1 MRGNPFLFQWEY
13 GFFRAYHSCGAQKL
27 FSLGAR
33 TTFDRGARRCSIYPA
48 LQALATSLR
57 MTNRLVIV
65 NTYGVQYTF
74 TYPSLRGALAPW
86 QSASPLNRHYKT
98 FYYGSVLKKQ
108 LQYLSNYDI
117 LNTKF
122 NMLCEVCRKL
132 RFFRSRRS
140 NTLRCRK
147 GAIKLYADSAPEKSY
162 YGCRRCKA
170 FLQKA
175 PISQAKGRKLF

>member
-1 MRGNPFLFQWEY
+1 MTFPFVC
-13 GFFRAYHSCGAQKL
+13 H
-27 FSLGAR
+27 
-33 TTFDRGARRCSIYPA
+33 TFKINE
-48 LQALATSLR
+48 LSLR
-57 MTNRLVIV
+57 SRVTAVAIRFSFNGNTDSFALCAQNDINFVIA
-65 NTYGVQYTF
+65 NTYGVRYTF

-86 QSASPLNRHYKT
+86 QSVSPLNRHYKT

-175 PISQAKGRKLF
+175 PISQAKGRKIF

>member
-1 MRGNPFLFQWEY
+1 MGLHNKFSFSVCMAYVQNKRIVISKPCKRLWQSVPFQGEY
-13 GFFRAYHSCGAQKL
+13 VFFHASRSEWQVFSSLRCGCPVDASAKQKHRP
-27 FSLGAR
+27 SRQARPPLGA
-33 TTFDRGARRCSIYPA
+33 
-48 LQALATSLR
+48 
-57 MTNRLVIV
+57 
-65 NTYGVQYTF
+65 
-74 TYPSLRGALAPW
+74 W

-117 LNTKF
+117 LIIKF

-170 FLQKA
+170 FL
-175 PISQAKGRKLF
+175 